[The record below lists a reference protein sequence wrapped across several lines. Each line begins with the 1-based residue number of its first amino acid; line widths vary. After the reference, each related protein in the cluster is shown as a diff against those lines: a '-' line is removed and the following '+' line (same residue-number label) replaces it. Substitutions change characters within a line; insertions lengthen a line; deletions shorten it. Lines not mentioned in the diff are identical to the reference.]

1 MENEHKVLSAIA
13 RVLLLISLTSAM
25 VVLVCFAL
33 NVLDELLAVNK
44 AAVADQNNAGAIW
57 ASFSI
62 RKEFLWT
69 KPKNFKIS
77 DLIFLSFILSVLLFA
92 KITRQIEIN
101 RGYKDLE
108 GSDRWASK
116 RELNKNLIKIQ
127 ENNLEKAEQTGPL
140 IACKYGYFY
149 VDPKNNHS
157 LIIGTTGSG
166 KTQTHVLQQARVFA
180 CGKDKQSIIFND
192 PKGEIFSSTYPIMK
206 KENYNVVILNLRD
219 TNRSSRWN
227 PLTFIINE
235 YVYCRK
241 NNIDLSKVSEYIDT
255 MASTL
260 TYNPKSDP
268 IWPSSAKSLLS
279 ALILYMIEQGY
290 DNDQLDK
297 VNMHSVYQ
305 FFIEYGQETEE
316 TDAFGNI
323 ITKNR
328 LDEIFKGL
336 PVGSLAKAAYAT
348 SNFAKGD
355 MRASIFATL
364 ADNIRIFGLDTGIA
378 QLTSGNDI
386 DLDALVNSEKPF
398 VIYMI
403 IPDDRPTRHVIA
415 SMFINQS
422 YLSMVEYL
430 TKSGKSTLNRRVNY
444 VLDEFCNLVTIPGMD
459 NKITVSRSRN
469 IGWHLYIQGLN
480 QLDSK
485 YPDDSKT
492 IRENCA
498 NWVYIYSGDP
508 DTNQF
513 ISNILGSR
521 TVQYKT
527 YSGKLSEELS
537 ENRAY
542 KGKQL
547 KTPTELSVLKEGET
561 IVKHHRMYPIESN
574 FKFFYKLKLETAEL
588 DEITFS
594 SDRVPLSETLF
605 PFKYLEPNSR
615 EKIKAIADKDA
626 HLSEK
631 NSTPPNES
639 SQLAKDAPSAV
650 PNRFVNSPES
660 VIISPQKAALEAI
673 NQATNGEWSRA
684 MQEIDIEALERLLN
698 RAKIKNR
705 STITDEQFEMLSN
718 MILRKKQQTVLSNI
732 M

>member
-1 MENEHKVLSAIA
+1 MNEEHKILSAIG
-13 RVLLLISLTSAM
+13 RVLLLAVLTAAIAGI
-25 VVLVCFAL
+25 VCLTF
-33 NVLDELLAVNK
+33 NTLDELSTINR
-44 AAVADQNNAGAIW
+44 AAQQNQDKVGEIW
-57 ASFSI
+57 SSFSI
-62 RKEFLWT
+62 RKEFFWT
-69 KPKNFKIS
+69 KPRLLKTNDVVLISLALAIFLFMKIS
-77 DLIFLSFILSVLLFA
+77 
-92 KITRQIEIN
+92 RQIEIN

-108 GSDRWASK
+108 GSDRWATK
-116 RELNKNLIKIQ
+116 RELNKNLIRIPEKK
-127 ENNLEKAEQTGPL
+127 LEKADKTGPL

-166 KTQTHVLQQARVFA
+166 KTQSHVLQQARVFA
-180 CGKDKQSIIFND
+180 CGKDKQSVIFND
-192 PKGEIFSSTYPIMK
+192 PKGEIFSSTYPIMQ
-206 KENYNVVILNLRD
+206 KEGYTVVILNLRD

-227 PLTFIINE
+227 PLTFILNE
-235 YVYCRK
+235 YVYCKK
-241 NNIDLSKVSEYIDT
+241 NNLDMSKVSEYIDT

-260 TYNPKSDP
+260 THNPKSDP

-290 DNDQLDK
+290 KHEQLDK

-305 FFIEYGQETEE
+305 FFIEYGQEIEE
-316 TDAFGNI
+316 TDPFGNI
-323 ITKNR
+323 IAKNR

-364 ADNIRIFGLDTGIA
+364 ADNIGIFGLDTGIA

-386 DLDALVNSEKPF
+386 DLGELIASEKPF
-398 VIYMI
+398 AIYMI

-422 YLSMVEYL
+422 YLGMVEYL
-430 TKSGKSTLNRRVNY
+430 TKNSMKTLPRRVNY
-444 VLDEFCNLVTIPGMD
+444 ILDEFCNLVTIPGMD
-459 NKITVSRSRN
+459 SKITVSRSRN

-485 YPDDSKT
+485 YPDDAKT

-513 ISNILGSR
+513 ISNILGSQ

-537 ENRAY
+537 ESRAY

-547 KTPTELSVLKEGET
+547 KTPTELGVLQEGDT

-574 FKFFYKLKLETAEL
+574 FKFFYKLNLGTAEL
-588 DEITFS
+588 DDIEFKS
-594 SDRVPLSETLF
+594 QGKPLAETLF
-605 PFKYLEPNSR
+605 PFKYLEPNAEQRPDES
-615 EKIKAIADKDA
+615 DPPLD

-631 NSTPPNES
+631 NSQELIQTEET
-639 SQLAKDAPSAV
+639 SAV
-650 PNRFVNSPES
+650 PNRFVNSPDS
-660 VIISPQKAALEAI
+660 IIVSPQKAALEAI
-673 NQATNGEWSRA
+673 NNATNGEWSRA
-684 MQEIDIEALERLLN
+684 MQEIDIDTLERLLN

-705 STITDEQFEMLSN
+705 STITDEQFEILSN
-718 MILRKKQQTVLSNI
+718 LILRKKQQTVLSKL
-732 M
+732 